1 MIGDKRLL
9 AIIPAR
15 AGSKRLPGKNIID
28 FAGKPMI
35 SWSIEAALASK
46 YIDNVIV
53 STEDNN
59 IAKISKRF
67 GAEVPFLRPK
77 ELATDEA
84 NSVDVIIS
92 VLDNLKLRNIFYDYI
107 ILLQPTSPLRG
118 VRDINK
124 SIELMLFKE
133 CASVVSVCKVNH
145 NPLWINTLP
154 GDDSM
159 VNFIDNYF
167 LNKSSQDLPHYY
179 KLNGAIYLCDSKRL
193 RDEKS
198 LFIKESCF
206 AFKMNFSHSIDIDS
220 KDDLHLAN
228 SFLDKYNS

>member
-92 VLDNLKLRNIFYDYI
+92 VLDNLQLRNIFYDYI

-145 NPLWINTLP
+145 L
-154 GDDSM
+154 
-159 VNFIDNYF
+159 
-167 LNKSSQDLPHYY
+167 
-179 KLNGAIYLCDSKRL
+179 
-193 RDEKS
+193 S
-198 LFIKESCF
+198 LI
-206 AFKMNFSHSIDIDS
+206 HI
-220 KDDLHLAN
+220 
-228 SFLDKYNS
+228 